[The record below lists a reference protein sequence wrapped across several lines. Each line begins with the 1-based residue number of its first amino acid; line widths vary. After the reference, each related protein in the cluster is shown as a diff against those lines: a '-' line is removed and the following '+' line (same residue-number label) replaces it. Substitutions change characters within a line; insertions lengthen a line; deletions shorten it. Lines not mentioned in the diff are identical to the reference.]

1 MIESSIK
8 ENGVVIDIE
17 TDGLFPD
24 VSRIY
29 CIVCKELSNGKVT
42 KFIGDDC
49 YNKSFQNF
57 YKERKDTLIFIGHNI
72 INFDLRVLSKLI
84 GYNHGSVSDGTFS
97 HIDRVIDTLLLSQ
110 LSNPIRDGGNSLA
123 SWGDRLNYSKLESP
137 SFSYLSAEMVEY
149 CVNDVELTYKLFHHL
164 MEDDNELAKFS
175 NDSIRR
181 EHLFKYL
188 INKQE
193 TNGFYFD
200 IQLAMSLLAS
210 LMDKLIKIE
219 NEMQNIFP
227 PTIVELKT
235 KTKEIPFNPGSR
247 KQIGERL
254 MEMGWKPKDFTAKG
268 NVIVNEL
275 VLESVDFYEAREC
288 KEYLLL
294 QKRASH
300 IKAWIKFCDPNTS
313 RIYGKVRTLGTVS
326 TRCSHNSPNVA
337 QTPAVYSPFGRE
349 CRNCWTV
356 SDKENYK
363 LLGCDANSLEL
374 RVLAHYMKDEKY
386 INELINGDIHSIN
399 QELAGLPTRDMA
411 KTFIYALIYGA
422 GPYKIAQILNKDL
435 VIAKAVMDKFM
446 GSVPS
451 LEKLLTNVNEC
462 AIRNRKLRALDGR
475 YLHVRKLPAAL
486 NVLIQGGGAIV
497 CKEWLIQIMREIER
511 RKLDARPVANIHD
524 EIQFEVRDDQAEELG
539 KITQESMKQTE
550 KELKLI
556 CPLDS
561 SYQVGVTWSDTH

>member
-1 MIESSIK
+1 MIESLIK